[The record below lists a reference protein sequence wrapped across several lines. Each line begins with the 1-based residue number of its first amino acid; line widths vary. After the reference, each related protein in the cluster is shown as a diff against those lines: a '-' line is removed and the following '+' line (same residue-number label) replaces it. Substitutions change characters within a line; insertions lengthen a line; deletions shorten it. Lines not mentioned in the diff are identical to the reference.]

1 MSLLLAAG
9 LTAISAGTVSSS
21 ASSWSC
27 AYVAERLPRT
37 LAILGDDAVSAEE
50 TRAARR
56 RLSLSEAILTRASNL
71 ALARSLG
78 ATRLI
83 IVRCFDQGNNTTI
96 EAQPFDTAK
105 PEKGDLIRV
114 VRTRAELP
122 SAIDQIAQRLATPA
136 GGEAPLSFRPPS
148 PAALAKAGTALLRP
162 DAYERARGLASAM
175 DEDPGCIE
183 LRLSAVESLI
193 AARDFDAAVRLAGW
207 PPVAGTPPQLVRW
220 LRFQSGAAL
229 LESGRYAE
237 ARTLFEGLRH
247 ELETAAVLNNL
258 GVALF
263 RLRDP
268 AASAIFERGTFLADH
283 RQRDIAFNR
292 SLTLLFEGKAAAA
305 LPFIDS
311 SLEAAPAD
319 VRTRLLR
326 IWALR
331 LLDREAERTE
341 EWERLLAAAPSFSA
355 LGTPDIARRLERIF
369 HSERKP

>member
-1 MSLLLAAG
+1 M
-9 LTAISAGTVSSS
+9 
-21 ASSWSC
+21 
-27 AYVAERLPRT
+27 YKR
-37 LAILGDDAVSAEE
+37 
-50 TRAARR
+50 
-56 RLSLSEAILTRASNL
+56 
-71 ALARSLG
+71 
-78 ATRLI
+78 
-83 IVRCFDQGNNTTI
+83 Q
-96 EAQPFDTAK
+96 
-105 PEKGDLIRV
+105 
-114 VRTRAELP
+114 
-122 SAIDQIAQRLATPA
+122 
-136 GGEAPLSFRPPS
+136 
-148 PAALAKAGTALLRP
+148 
-162 DAYERARGLASAM
+162 
-175 DEDPGCIE
+175 
-183 LRLSAVESLI
+183 
-193 AARDFDAAVRLAGW
+193 
-207 PPVAGTPPQLVRW
+207 
-220 LRFQSGAAL
+220 
-229 LESGRYAE
+229 GRYAE